1 MSYHTEIGLGSSH
14 ILFNDIAQPYQ
25 ATKTMSQWHL
35 NIGMIMIGCI
45 QLERGFRNKFA
56 FKSDYPQIALSIFQH
71 GYGTMDLAFGYKTYV
86 RGFECGRLK
95 IDKML
100 QFPLHA
106 YDQLLIIVLMRLVRC
121 CGDRTRFGRPHFKY
135 FKELFHKFLKIFSL
149 ERWQTSNVD
158 KPMKFKCS

>member
-1 MSYHTEIGLGSSH
+1 LRH
-14 ILFNDIAQPYQ
+14 
-25 ATKTMSQWHL
+25 
-35 NIGMIMIGCI
+35 
-45 QLERGFRNKFA
+45 KFA
-56 FKSDYPQIALSIFQH
+56 YIVVNPKIAHVIFNL
-71 GYGTMDLAFGYKTYV
+71 GYGTMDLAYAYKTYV
-86 RGFECGRLK
+86 RVFECGRLK

-106 YDQLLIIVLMRLVRC
+106 YDQLLIIVLMRFVRC
-121 CGDRTRFGRPHFKY
+121 CGDRTRFGRSHFKY